1 MNLIYTSCISEAT
14 FSPKILAIEERDG
27 QHYEYEPCQ
36 ISRELISDFQ
46 WMCVEDG
53 LDVVRK
59 ILENQTPNLVTLE
72 YLIVK
77 YPSLKEKLLPYL
89 RDKKLDELI

>member
-1 MNLIYTSCISEAT
+1 MNLIYTSVISETT
-14 FSPKILAIEERDG
+14 FAPKILAIEEKDG
-27 QHYEYEPCQ
+27 QYYEYEPAQ
-36 ISRELISDFQ
+36 ISRELISEIQ

-53 LDVVRK
+53 LDIVRT
-59 ILENQTPNLVTLE
+59 ILKNQTPNLVTLE
-72 YLIVK
+72 YLVVK

>member
-14 FSPKILAIEERDG
+14 FDPKILAIEERDG
-27 QHYEYEPCQ
+27 QYYEYEPSQ
-36 ISRELISDFQ
+36 ISRDA
-46 WMCVEDG
+46 
-53 LDVVRK
+53 VRK

-77 YPSLKEKLLPYL
+77 YPSLKEKLLPHL

>member
-1 MNLIYTSCISEAT
+1 VNLIYTSCISEAT
-14 FSPKILAIEERDG
+14 FAPKILAIEERDS
-27 QHYEYEPCQ
+27 QYYEYEPSQ
-36 ISRELISDFQ
+36 ISRELISGIQ
-46 WMCVEDG
+46 WMGVEDR
-53 LDVVRK
+53 LDAVLK

-72 YLIVK
+72 YLVVE